1 MHDGNGLIDHLTGV
15 EKMQMT
21 KVLQTISHC
30 KYLSILLVDC
40 VTKNKLFRKKRRRL
54 IVMTMTINI
63 FFKKMIFYNKII
75 NLNKIIKISSV
86 ISQIFYKF

>member
-15 EKMQMT
+15 EKMQMK

-40 VTKNKLFRKKRRRL
+40 VTKNKLFRKKKKKK
-54 IVMTMTINI
+54 TYCHDNDNKY
-63 FFKKMIFYNKII
+63 FFKKNDI
-75 NLNKIIKISSV
+75 L
-86 ISQIFYKF
+86 

>member
-15 EKMQMT
+15 EKMQMK

-40 VTKNKLFRKKRRRL
+40 VTKNKLFRKK
-54 IVMTMTINI
+54 
-63 FFKKMIFYNKII
+63 KKED
-75 NLNKIIKISSV
+75 LLP
-86 ISQIFYKF
+86 